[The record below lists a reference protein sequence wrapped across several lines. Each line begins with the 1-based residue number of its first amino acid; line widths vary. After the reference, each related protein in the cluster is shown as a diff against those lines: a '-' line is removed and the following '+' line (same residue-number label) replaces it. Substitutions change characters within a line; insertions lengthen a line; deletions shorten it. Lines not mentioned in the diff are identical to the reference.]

1 MTSTELKRQA
11 QTAKWIELIKECRS
25 SGLLHK
31 SQRFCHLH
39 GLFLPP
45 CRRFS
50 ASLLEYLATS
60 RIFA

>member
-1 MTSTELKRQA
+1 MTSTELKHQA

-31 SQRFCHLH
+31 LQRFCHLH

-45 CRRFS
+45 CRTFS
-50 ASLLEYLATS
+50 AIVPDHLATS

>member
-1 MTSTELKRQA
+1 MTSTELKHQA
-11 QTAKWIELIKECRS
+11 QIAKWTELIKECYS

-45 CRRFS
+45 CRSFS
-50 ASLLEYLATS
+50 STLPH
-60 RIFA
+60 